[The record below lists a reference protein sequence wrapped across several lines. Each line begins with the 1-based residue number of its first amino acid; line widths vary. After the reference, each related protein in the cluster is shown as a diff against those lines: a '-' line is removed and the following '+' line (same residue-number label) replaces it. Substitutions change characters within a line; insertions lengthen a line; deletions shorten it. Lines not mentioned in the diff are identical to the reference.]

1 MTRSRPSPARTRAK
15 PATAPRTARRPLDA
29 RSRIVDAAIA
39 EFAARGF
46 EAASTNTIA
55 REAGVAKGLLFHHFG
70 SKEDLYLAIIDQLTQ
85 RVTEEV
91 FAIDPMPTDLF
102 ERLHAFA
109 IQKLRIFQRDPA
121 AFQLLMT
128 SSDAPPAIQ
137 EHLERRRISARVVTW
152 PRFLD
157 GVDASR
163 LRPGITLEAAIDT
176 LTVLGMGIERKYLP
190 LLAKLPDRGVATLE
204 KMTAEVWTHFERV
217 RDGLYA

>member
-1 MTRSRPSPARTRAK
+1 MKSKTRTRDART
-15 PATAPRTARRPLDA
+15 
-29 RSRIVDAAIA
+29 RIVDAAIA

-55 REAGVAKGLLFHHFG
+55 REAHVAKGLLFHHFG
-70 SKEDLYLAIIDQLTQ
+70 SKEDLYLALVRQITEQ
-85 RVTEEV
+85 VTEEV

-128 SSDAPPAIQ
+128 SSDAPPAIVDQ
-137 EHLERRRISARVVTW
+137 LEEYRVSTRVVTW

-157 GVDASR
+157 GIDTSR
-163 LRPGITLEAAIDT
+163 LRPGITLESAIAT
-176 LTVLGMGIERKYLP
+176 LTVLGLGIERQYLP
-190 LLAKLPDRGVATLE
+190 QLARLPDRGQAALE
-204 KMTAEVWTHFERV
+204 KMTAEVWTHFERL
-217 RDGLYA
+217 RDGLYGR